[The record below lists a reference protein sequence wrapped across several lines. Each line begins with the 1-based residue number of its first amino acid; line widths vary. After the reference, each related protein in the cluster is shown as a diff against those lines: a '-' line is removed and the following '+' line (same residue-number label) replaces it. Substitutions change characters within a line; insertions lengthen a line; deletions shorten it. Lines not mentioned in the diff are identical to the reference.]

1 MLALSCI
8 RKVSAN
14 LTAVAS
20 IERFDARR
28 IVLASVAGGLCP
40 GVRVGDIVMAVR
52 FGPHDLDVSPL
63 FFHDEMLVSG
73 LSCFTANNF
82 LQQQASGD
90 QVVMDDPLA
99 CDALCPDAGGSL
111 LK

>member
-1 MLALSCI
+1 MTLAI
-8 RKVSAN
+8 FSA
-14 LTAVAS
+14 
-20 IERFDARR
+20 
-28 IVLASVAGGLCP
+28 LAA
-40 GVRVGDIVMAVR
+40 R

-63 FFHDEMLVSG
+63 FFHEEMRVSG